1 MRIYRKKKRD
11 LAQVTVPDLT
21 YESMKK
27 QTKAIYDQYS
37 ASEYKKVASSGDEI
51 QIESEM
57 YHGQD
62 RGPWRRGPFRG
73 NNRSRGVNFRN
84 CNIGG
89 SFSSNRAGRFVPRK
103 DNRNPLGRDGRPTQC
118 HSFSSIYRWF
128 PQCPSSSENKRS
140 VSKEV
145 HISYLTEQV
154 EQCFLEQEFLF
165 KALNLIVRSLTVG
178 VILMLLASTGCTAI
192 MMHFQV
198 TLIYKRDVKTFRFGS
213 SKSYPSL
220 KQVTILANIDDI
232 ELEIAVDVVDFEIPL
247 FLSNNL

>member
-1 MRIYRKKKRD
+1 
-11 LAQVTVPDLT
+11 
-21 YESMKK
+21 MKK
-27 QTKAIYDQYS
+27 QIKAIYDQYS

-57 YHGQD
+57 YHGQG

-89 SFSSNRAGRFVPRK
+89 SFSSNRAGRFVPRE

-118 HSFSSIYRWF
+118 HSFGSIYRWF

-165 KALNLIVRSLTVG
+165 KAHNCV
-178 VILMLLASTGCTAI
+178 VIDSGCTSNVVGIHWLHCYHDALPSDI
-192 MMHFQV
+192 DLQE
-198 TLIYKRDVKTFRFGS
+198 RPSGKTFRFGS

-220 KQVTILANIDDI
+220 KQVTILANIDDM
-232 ELEIAVDVVDFEIPL
+232 ELEIVVDVADFEIPL